1 MARAGTNHKGGRPP
15 GSKASHTLET
25 QEARKKAIAM
35 VDAKL
40 AEIFA
45 PQIAKAMEGDTTA
58 FKAVLDRAWGTPPQ
72 YMELTGENG
81 EKLFEP
87 NEKLLEIA
95 NALLNQQKG
104 NS

>member
-1 MARAGTNHKGGRPP
+1 MAWGGKRENAGKPKGY
-15 GSKASHTLET
+15 KAPHTLET

-40 AEIFA
+40 SEIFA

-95 NALLNQQKG
+95 NALVNNQKG